1 MAPEPTLSPFAVH
14 AALTTGT
21 ATAPAGPSGLF
32 YGMRLTMDVLRMRLT
47 LDVLRMRL
55 TLREPD
61 WKHSVK
67 LGLSIPGNRRTL
79 SKSLPSHL
87 TGVSEMGSLT
97 VHSI

>member
-32 YGMRLTMDVLRMRLT
+32 YGMRLT